1 MMKKVFGQEKS
12 VPNGSGKKSSA
23 AKFVIVVFAVLIL
36 AYAALIA
43 FTVARELDS
52 GLNSYFI
59 NDIQAKSKILLQE
72 IMEDLD
78 NVNRIAND
86 SRSVCE
92 YLIRDSGID
101 ADIAN
106 KIAKDAVELLGA
118 DRTILCDE
126 KGNQISDE
134 KFGVVKNPDIVR
146 DALNGKSTL
155 NLEKIGENL
164 YGTALVPIEK
174 DGHITGAL
182 AVIEVLTSPEF
193 IAKAKE
199 YTDCDIT
206 IFDGE
211 TRIVT
216 TLEGMQGTQI
226 ADPEPIRMTEKGETY
241 TGQTVINNI
250 PGIATYFPLFNLNGQ
265 FLTTLYLGKPLEVS
279 TLLRK
284 VIFTP
289 LSIEIIVLTVI
300 LMILVG
306 IVLSA
311 KFLRP
316 LRQVQSAIKNLT
328 SGDADLTYRLPVKGN
343 DEFAELSDDTNSF
356 LDLLTDIVLRIKST
370 AGQVL
375 SGSQQISM
383 SSQSI
388 SAGAS
393 EQAASTEEMRA
404 TLEEMAANIRQTAN
418 NAYTTTELAN
428 STSAESSQS
437 VAVVNEAVD
446 AVREI
451 SRKIKEIQGIASQT
465 NLLALNAAIEAARAG
480 EAGKGFAVVAG
491 EVRKLAERS
500 QKTAKEIVDLSNASL
515 AKAEDA
521 GQKIN
526 GVLPKIEQTGNLIDE
541 ISVASKEQ
549 DSGASQVT
557 SAVMQ
562 LDSITQQNASASEE
576 LAAMAEELSANAD
589 RLVEIISIFK
599 TEE

>member
-1 MMKKVFGQEKS
+1 MMEKAFGQEKT
-12 VPNGSGKKSSA
+12 VHGGNGRKSSVA
-23 AKFVIVVFAVLIL
+23 RFVIVVFAALIL
-36 AYAALIA
+36 LYASLIA
-43 FTVARELDS
+43 FTVSQGLDS

-59 NDIQAKSKILLQE
+59 NDIHAKSKILLEE
-72 IMEDLD
+72 IQEDLE
-78 NVNRIAND
+78 NVNRIANS
-86 SRSVCE
+86 SRAVCE
-92 YLIRDSGID
+92 YMVRESWLDG
-101 ADIAN
+101 DIAN
-106 KIAKDAVELLGA
+106 RIAKDAVELLGA
-118 DRTILCDE
+118 DKAIICDAD
-126 KGNQISDE
+126 GIQISDE
-134 KFGVVKNPDIVR
+134 DYGVVKNPDIVR

-155 NLEKIGENL
+155 NLEKIAENL

-174 DGHITGAL
+174 DGRVIGAI
-182 AVIEVLTSPEF
+182 AIIEVLTSPEF

-226 ADPEPIRMTEKGETY
+226 ADPGPIRMTEKGETF
-241 TGQTVINNI
+241 TGLTVINGI
-250 PGIATYFPLFNLNGQ
+250 SGIATYFPLFNLDGK

-284 VIFTP
+284 GIFTP
-289 LSIEIIVLTVI
+289 LSIEIIILTVVF
-300 LMILVG
+300 MILVG

-316 LRQVQSAIKNLT
+316 LRQVQRAIKNLT
-328 SGDADLTYRLPVKGN
+328 SGDADLTYRLPVKGK
-343 DEFAELSDDTNSF
+343 DEFAELSGDTNSF
-356 LDLLTDIVLRIKST
+356 LDLLTEIVMRIKNT
-370 AGQVL
+370 AEQVL
-375 SGSQQISM
+375 SGSQQISI

-404 TLEEMAANIRQTAN
+404 TLEEMASNIRQTAN
-418 NAYTTTELAN
+418 NAYTTTELA
-428 STSAESSQS
+428 SATSAESIQS
-437 VAVVNEAVD
+437 VSVVNDAVD

-515 AKAEDA
+515 AKAEEA
-521 GQKIN
+521 GEKIN

-541 ISVASKEQ
+541 ISVASKDQ